1 MLTFLKKYKKLLI
14 ILSFPYV
21 YLMFLLVMPTQKQI
35 LAPGDLT
42 PVGDAIIIDGIEMAS
57 QFHTIYVYNYYPM
70 TPFQGLIASV
80 NETLEVSALS
90 VRDKDISWR
99 DNFLSGQVS
108 KLSSLQI
115 SLIQAYTLAKNIDET
130 IDIDYYFEG
139 LLLSYRPSR
148 LKDLEIG
155 DVIISINGESYL
167 DHDETSFKNLSRVSE
182 ATLEIKRT
190 KNGVESFHTVS
201 YQLEENESYLY
212 YYPNY
217 VITDSKPSFQL
228 PGLEGVI
235 GGPSG
240 GMIQT
245 LSIYASLLKLNIG
258 HIKIAGTGTIEMDG
272 SVGPIGG
279 IRQKIYTAI
288 NQDVDLFIMPKAH
301 ENEINDMKIPFDL
314 LVVSTI
320 EEAVQLLYEGVN

>member
-1 MLTFLKKYKKLLI
+1 MKQLILI
-14 ILSFPYV
+14 I
-21 YLMFLLVMPTQKQI
+21 
-35 LAPGDLT
+35 
-42 PVGDAIIIDGIEMAS
+42 
-57 QFHTIYVYNYYPM
+57 H
-70 TPFQGLIASV
+70 
-80 NETLEVSALS
+80 
-90 VRDKDISWR
+90 
-99 DNFLSGQVS
+99 
-108 KLSSLQI
+108 
-115 SLIQAYTLAKNIDET
+115 
-130 IDIDYYFEG
+130 FEG

-279 IRQKIYTAI
+279 IRQKR
-288 NQDVDLFIMPKAH
+288 FILQSIKMSTYLSCLKH
-301 ENEINDMKIPFDL
+301 MKNEINDMKIPFDL